1 MRNYYEGPRV
11 VLQCPKACQ
20 DKPHKYLCFFGLC
33 LCLPGHAG
41 PECLVVFREASAAT
55 GGASG
60 FELRDTLAAAAANR
74 TDAAIVESAAA
85 TSSTPS
91 ALSLLEAAP
100 AVVEDPAGAMPF
112 GTSAADG
119 TGTGAPLSGPN
130 AAAFGK
136 SVRAQM
142 RDVNALSG
150 ELTRLG
156 GTGLKQCQTPGYGKQ
171 FEEVSPLP
179 PAPDESEPS
188 GLDSRPQVGFEREA
202 PKEALTPRGADGMAG
217 LPPDRV
223 HAVYGPLEP
232 PDGQDDSPHERAP
245 VEVMGD
251 AMPGS
256 PTELAASSLFGGG
269 AASMLQEAER
279 AAAAAEAEAG
289 AGFVCSPTK
298 AVEKWLIGIECKHVR
313 LIEAHNV
320 GTPHATAEFEQ
331 LQLSEGV
338 GAFLQMGEEARARQ
352 VDVHRGE
359 GLSDFA
365 ALGVETA
372 ATRGRRIPALGRK
385 LRREA
390 KALARDFR
398 AAVEGHAGSDDAVAA
413 LLDGHTSVDGA
424 ASLLELAGGTEGC
437 GGVFGALGSLIAD
450 IVNLIMAFIFT
461 LLTALVPSDATLKR
475 DVTPLVG
482 RGWGGGGGG
491 TPAVPMYTFRYR
503 GDPHGQL
510 YRGAMAQDLLATRA
524 HAHAV
529 WRLRPGGPLLVN
541 YALLDGVTF
550 CAARPDGRC
559 VDGAG

>member
-1 MRNYYEGPRV
+1 
-11 VLQCPKACQ
+11 
-20 DKPHKYLCFFGLC
+20 
-33 LCLPGHAG
+33 
-41 PECLVVFREASAAT
+41 
-55 GGASG
+55 
-60 FELRDTLAAAAANR
+60 
-74 TDAAIVESAAA
+74 
-85 TSSTPS
+85 
-91 ALSLLEAAP
+91 
-100 AVVEDPAGAMPF
+100 MPF
-112 GTSAADG
+112 GNSAADG
-119 TGTGAPLSGPN
+119 TGGAPLSGPN

-188 GLDSRPQVGFEREA
+188 GLDARPQVGFEREA

-269 AASMLQEAER
+269 AASMLQTAETAA

-338 GAFLQMGEEARARQ
+338 GAFLQMGEARARQ

-398 AAVEGHAGSDDAVAA
+398 AAVEGHAAGDDAVAA

-491 TPAVPMYTFRYR
+491 GGGKPAVPMYTFRYR